1 MLVLTRKQGE
11 RIVIGHDIHVTV
23 LKIAGNRVRL
33 GIAGPRATPIHRAE
47 VDQRIR
53 EECPT
58 ACWYKGVDT

>member
-1 MLVLTRKQGE
+1 
-11 RIVIGHDIHVTV
+11 VTV

-33 GIAGPRATPIHRAE
+33 GIAGPPEVPIHRAE

>member
-33 GIAGPRATPIHRAE
+33 GIAGPPEVPIHRAE
-47 VDQRIR
+47 VGERIR
-53 EECPT
+53 DEHSTSCLP
-58 ACWYKGVDT
+58 KGVET